1 MDLTFNKTSNGW
13 VAEFQAPTHFNL
25 HLERTDAGRLDLYR
39 KTSGSNY
46 DYVRIPYKGGSKVVD
61 MDVPVVMSRDYKVLC
76 GSRPSMM
83 IVTFADGTILEADI
97 PSEGGGDAPNG
108 YSRFLTADG
117 MVFTASDGNYF
128 VKL

>member
-1 MDLTFNKTSNGW
+1 MELTFNKTSNGW
-13 VAEFQAPTHFNL
+13 VAEFNAPTHFNL
-25 HLERTDAGRLDLYR
+25 HLERKDAGRLDLYR

-46 DYVRIPYKGGSKVVD
+46 IRIPYKDNAKVVD
-61 MDVPVVMSRDYKVLC
+61 VDVPVVISRDYKVLC
-76 GSRPSMM
+76 GSRPSIL

-97 PSEGGGDAPNG
+97 PSEGGAPSG

>member
-1 MDLTFNKTSNGW
+1 MELQFNKTPNGW
-13 VAEFQAPTHFNL
+13 VAEFNAPTHFNL
-25 HLERTDAGRLDLYR
+25 HLERKDAGRLDLYR

-46 DYVRIPYKGGSKVVD
+46 VRIPYKGNNKIVD
-61 MDVPVVMSRDYKVLC
+61 VDVPVVISRDYKILC

-97 PSEGGGDAPNG
+97 PSEGYTPSG

>member
-1 MDLTFNKTSNGW
+1 MELQFNKTINGW
-13 VAEFQAPTHFNL
+13 VAEFNAPTHFNL
-25 HLERTDAGRLDLYR
+25 HLERKDAGRLDLYH

-46 DYVRIPYKGGSKVVD
+46 VRIPYEEDNKIVD
-61 MDVPVVMSRDYKVLC
+61 VDVPVVISRDYKVLC

-97 PSEGGGDAPNG
+97 PGDAPSG

-117 MVFTASDGNYF
+117 RVFTASDGNYF